1 MKTYLTQMF
10 IVSVMS
16 LSICQFGLAAGGK
29 GNVKQ
34 LGEQVY
40 VWHFDEGKGKETQDA
55 TAALVGEFNGDVKWA
70 EGISGTALQMAGSVG
85 KAAFVEVPHS
95 DEVDIDEAI
104 TMMAWIYPD
113 ELPAGGQENK
123 FTIFYKNTYYLQI
136 EPGAGQ
142 LAYYFYDT
150 TAPGYHISDGKVKAK
165 AWTHVALVWDG
176 SEAQFYINGEASGK
190 PIAQK
195 GPGRSMPDRAL
206 RLGGENNGC
215 CPRFFQGLLDE
226 MMLANYALAAADIQ
240 QIINET
246 LAVSVRGKLATT
258 WGDLKQ

>member
-165 AWTHVALVWDG
+165 AWMHVALVWDG
-176 SEAQFYINGEASGK
+176 SEAQFYINGEPSGK

-258 WGDLKQ
+258 WGDLKR

>member
-1 MKTYLTQMF
+1 MKTYLMQML

-16 LSICQFGLAAGGK
+16 LSICQLGLAAGGK

-34 LGEQVY
+34 LGEQIY

-55 TAALVGEFNGDVKWA
+55 TAALVGELNGDVKWV

-176 SEAQFYINGEASGK
+176 SEAQFYINGEPSGK

-195 GPGRSMPDRAL
+195 GPGRSMPDRDL
-206 RLGGENNGC
+206 RFGGENNGC

-246 LAVSVRGKLATT
+246 LAISVRGKLATT
-258 WGDLKQ
+258 WGDLKR

>member
-1 MKTYLTQMF
+1 MKTYLTRML
-10 IVSVMS
+10 IVSLMS
-16 LSICQFGLAAGGK
+16 LSICQIGFTAGGK

-34 LGEQVY
+34 LGEQLY
-40 VWHFDEGKGKETQDA
+40 VWHLDEGKGKETQDA
-55 TAALVGEFNGDVKWA
+55 TAGLVGEFNGDVKWV
-70 EGISGTALQMAGSVG
+70 EGISGTAVQMAGSVG
-85 KAAFVEVPHS
+85 KADFIEVPHS

-136 EPGAGQ
+136 EPGEGQ

-150 TAPGYHISDGKVKAK
+150 TAPGYHISDGKVKAN

-176 SEAQFYINGEASGK
+176 AEAQFYINGEPGGK

-195 GPGRSMPDRAL
+195 GPGRSMANRVL
-206 RLGGENNGC
+206 RFGGENNGC
-215 CPRFFQGLLDE
+215 CPRFFQGRLDE
-226 MMLANYALAAADIQ
+226 VMLANYPLAVADIQ
-240 QIINET
+240 RIIDDT
-246 LAVSVRGKLATT
+246 LAVSSRGKLATT
-258 WGDLKQ
+258 WGDLKH

>member
-1 MKTYLTQMF
+1 MKTYLTQML

-16 LSICQFGLAAGGK
+16 LSICQFGLAAGGN

-34 LGEQVY
+34 LGEQIY

-165 AWTHVALVWDG
+165 AWAHVALVWDG
-176 SEAQFYINGEASGK
+176 SEAQFYINGAPSGK
-190 PIAQK
+190 PIAQQ

-206 RLGGENNGC
+206 RFGGENNGC

-258 WGDLKQ
+258 WGDLKR